1 MYDHGLRAEPNMA
14 VATLQESNRQRL
26 EREKKYLTERIA
38 DIDRALAIFT
48 AHPEMEEIT
57 DLLRRL

>member
-1 MYDHGLRAEPNMA
+1 MFDNNLKTVPAIYNA
-14 VATLQESNRQRL
+14 VQESNRERL
-26 EREKKYLTERIA
+26 EREKNELLSRIK